1 MDSIGKNLR
10 TSLARAGVV
19 RQVEAAQVIEI
30 ATSALQTVFADE
42 SRHVRPQYVKNRTL
56 TVTCDSASFAQKL
69 KSEEQKIVALLNHQ
83 LPENAKVERIRY
95 LL

>member
-10 TSLARAGVV
+10 ASLARAGVV
-19 RQVEAAQVIEI
+19 RQVEAAQVIDL
-30 ATSALQTVFADE
+30 AGAALQRVFQDE
-42 SRHVRPQYVKNRTL
+42 ARHVRPQYVKNRTL

-69 KSEEQKIVALLNHQ
+69 KSEEPKIVALLNDQ
-83 LPENAKVERIRY
+83 LPDNAKVERIRY